1 MLCCCVHLAVVCFS
15 AGSIPGFV
23 RYRSI
28 PEFCSILDT
37 YVASLIFTEN
47 TVPSRS
53 TVCNRSSAGSIPE
66 FFDTDRYIAGSI
78 PEFFDIN
85 RYQTF
90 IGYSKFTL

>member
-1 MLCCCVHLAVVCFS
+1 MHDIYTHACMIHHIS

-47 TVPSRS
+47 TVPSRNS
-53 TVCNRSSAGSIPE
+53 M
-66 FFDTDRYIAGSI
+66 
-78 PEFFDIN
+78 
-85 RYQTF
+85 QQ
-90 IGYSKFTL
+90 K

>member
-1 MLCCCVHLAVVCFS
+1 METGTAEHCQNIRHILFCS
-15 AGSIPGFV
+15 AGSIPSFV

-37 YVASLIFTEN
+37 YVVHLVFTQN

-53 TVCNRSSAGSIPE
+53 TVCNRSSAGSKPE
-66 FFDTDRYIAGSI
+66 FFDIDQYIAGSI

-85 RYQTF
+85 RY
-90 IGYSKFTL
+90 SKFTL